1 MAIIGAI
8 LGDIAGSQYEFGRP
22 IDLDWKNCK
31 LFTDRCYF
39 TDDTVMTLA
48 AKLAILNN
56 KSFAESYREWGRK
69 YPNAGYG
76 NNFETWLRYIFKNR
90 GGKWKTIIIWTKLNM
105 GTMREVD
112 CFVTDYNYELITDIE
127 KTLIDFRLDDVG
139 DVGIIET
146 DIDVSGSDLAMQ
158 LSK

>member
-22 IDLDWKNCK
+22 INLDWKNCK

-56 KSFAESYREWGRK
+56 KSFTESYREYGYVMCYRWWNCGR
-69 YPNAGYG
+69 
-76 NNFETWLRYIFKNR
+76 I
-90 GGKWKTIIIWTKLNM
+90 
-105 GTMREVD
+105 
-112 CFVTDYNYELITDIE
+112 
-127 KTLIDFRLDDVG
+127 
-139 DVGIIET
+139 
-146 DIDVSGSDLAMQ
+146 
-158 LSK
+158 LSRNWIKQ

>member
-56 KSFAESYREWGRK
+56 KSFADSYREWGRK

-76 NNFETWLRYIFKNR
+76 NNFETWLRYDD
-90 GGKWKTIIIWTKLNM
+90 KTAYGSFGNGSAMRCSYIGEHFNTEKEVIEWASVHIIIQK
-105 GTMREVD
+105 
-112 CFVTDYNYELITDIE
+112 EL
-127 KTLIDFRLDDVG
+127 KGRL
-139 DVGIIET
+139 
-146 DIDVSGSDLAMQ
+146 
-158 LSK
+158 